1 MQHRSAQDICYGH
14 LREEI
19 ATGRMPSGARI
30 ITDKVAQQLG
40 LSRMP
45 VREALRQLDA
55 EGLVTIRPNRG
66 AVVTSLAPDAVAEIL
81 EMRGV
86 LEGLAARHA
95 ARRAA
100 PLDIE
105 DLDALAAAM
114 RRAVTDADRWSQRH
128 EEFHDRVCTLSGRPR
143 LAAEARRLRLAVR
156 PYTRLYADRHSEPE
170 ALGHEHEL
178 IVDAL
183 RDRDARRAERL
194 VVAHV
199 AANAAAM
206 LSLLGAG
213 HDAARPKARVAVKAP
228 G

>member
-1 MQHRSAQDICYGH
+1 
-14 LREEI
+14 
-19 ATGRMPSGARI
+19 
-30 ITDKVAQQLG
+30 VAQQLG

-55 EGLVTIRPNRG
+55 EGLVIIRPNRG
-66 AVVTSLAPDAVAEIL
+66 AVVTSLTPDAVAEIL

-95 ARRAA
+95 ARRAS

-105 DLDALAAAM
+105 DLDALTASM
-114 RRAVTDADRWSQRH
+114 RRAGRDAPRWGQRH
-128 EEFHDRVCTLSGRPR
+128 EEFHDRVCLLSGRPR

-156 PYTRLYADRHSEPE
+156 PCMLLYAEQHSDPE
-170 ALGHEHEL
+170 TLGHEHEL

-194 VVAHV
+194 AVAHV
-199 AANAAAM
+199 SANATSILA
-206 LSLLGAG
+206 LLGTAPTG
-213 HDAARPKARVAVKAP
+213 RPKARAAVKAP